1 MVVFATYP
9 VYRESGVP
17 WVARIP
23 EHWGTAHLR
32 YVTKIFNGMTP
43 SRDRSDYWVKGTVPW
58 LTSGQVNNYIVR
70 QAREFVT
77 IEAVKDN
84 GLRLLP
90 ADSVVVGLY
99 GQGKTRGSSAYT
111 RISATINQALAGIVP
126 GKELNG
132 KYLHYILVA
141 GRDYLRNEGRGGS
154 QPNLNCAIVSAFSSL
169 IPPAIEQEKIAAY
182 LRAQDAR
189 IARFIKT
196 KRDLIGLLT
205 EQKLRIIDHAVT
217 RGLDASVKL
226 KPSGIEWL
234 DEVPEHWEVV
244 LLKHIADVRFSGVDK
259 HSRDDETPVRLCN
272 YTDVYKNDRITS
284 DMDLMRATATT
295 AETAR
300 LTLKGGDV
308 ILTKDSETPD
318 DIGVPA
324 WVPEDLPDVVCAYH
338 LSLLRPRSTRVMGEF
353 LFRAISSARIAQ
365 QFHVL
370 ATGVTRFA
378 LGKHDVK
385 NAIIVLPPVEEQKL
399 LCHWITDECQPLDD
413 AIVRAEEEIKLIR
426 EYRDRLIFD
435 VVTGQVD
442 VRGWQPGPDDVVS
455 DDDLAALGDD
465 EIEPDEEGVD
475 GDA

>member
-1 MVVFATYP
+1 MNTKIVYP
-9 VYRESGVP
+9 GYRDSGVP
-17 WVARIP
+17 WAIKIP
-23 EHWGTAHLR
+23 EHWRTAHLR
-32 YVTKIFNGMTP
+32 YVACVSNGSTP
-43 SRDRSDYWVKGTVPW
+43 SRDRIDYWNNGTVPW
-58 LTSGQVNNYIVR
+58 LASGQVNDYVVR
-70 QAREFVT
+70 KAREFIT
-77 IEAVKDN
+77 PTAVLDT
-84 GLRLLP
+84 GLRLFAP
-90 ADSVVVGLY
+90 GSVILGMV
-99 GQGKTRGSSAYT
+99 GQGKTRGMSAYLD
-111 RISATINQALAGIVP
+111 IEATINQNLAGITP
-126 GKELNG
+126 RSELNG
-132 KYLHYILVA
+132 RYLHYMLSA
-141 GRDYLRNEGRGGS
+141 SYEFNRNYGRGGN
-154 QPNLNCAIVSAFSSL
+154 QAALNCTIVGGFKVLLPSL
-169 IPPAIEQEKIAAY
+169 GEQEKIVAY

-196 KRDLIGLLT
+196 KRELIGLLT
-205 EQKLRIIDHAVT
+205 EQKLRIVDHAVT

-234 DEVPEHWEVV
+234 GEVPEHWEVV

-284 DMDLMRATATT
+284 DMDLMYATATKV
-295 AETAR
+295 ETAR
-300 LTLKGGDV
+300 LTLKGDDV

-338 LSLLRPRSTRVMGEF
+338 LGLLRPESTRVLGEF
-353 LFRAISSARIAQ
+353 LFRAISSARIAR

-385 NAIIVLPPVEEQKL
+385 NVIVTLPPVEEQKL

-435 VVTGQVD
+435 VVTGQID

-465 EIEPDEEGVD
+465 EVEPDEEG
-475 GDA
+475 GDDDV